1 MHIHCHRSYSLS
13 HATNTRLTA
22 NATIFALEP
31 KPFARPCCVPAAQV
45 ARHRSPAVS
54 RPPRCDSKWWMH
66 HLLQVP
72 SIGHIPT
79 IIQAMQPEPH
89 RPCAHISNMW
99 GAEPNI
105 WQISEEVWN
114 VFLHWVSS
122 KQWALQWLLDNIMIP
137 LFLCLISVS

>member
-22 NATIFALEP
+22 NATIFASEQ

-79 IIQAMQPEPH
+79 IIQTMQPEPH
-89 RPCAHISNMW
+89 GPCCTALTSTPCGGSHANWDLNLETLANMRSGFENHIHS
-99 GAEPNI
+99 GI
-105 WQISEEVWN
+105 HI
-114 VFLHWVSS
+114 L
-122 KQWALQWLLDNIMIP
+122 
-137 LFLCLISVS
+137 